1 MLLCGAAFALPA
13 SPEPSVASLQADLQ
27 ALQARADAASIGG
40 GASLTES
47 IDTVKDLLKDGAS
60 LAAQWNTWAQNQ
72 GYDAPPELQAAQ
84 VLTGRVTE
92 RVEQMRPFAKAA
104 DARAVE
110 HDPLPLL
117 AANDAHVRTAQEHLR
132 TFLAGR

>member
-47 IDTVKDLLKDGAS
+47 IDTVKGLLRDGAA
-60 LAAQWNTWAQNQ
+60 LASQWQGWANAQ
-72 GYDAPPELQAAQ
+72 GYDAPPELTAAQ
-84 VLTGRVTE
+84 MLTGRVQE

-104 DARAVE
+104 DARAAE
-110 HDPLPLL
+110 HDPLPQLPS
-117 AANDAHVRTAQEHLR
+117 NDAHVRTAQEHLR
-132 TFLAGR
+132 TFLAGK